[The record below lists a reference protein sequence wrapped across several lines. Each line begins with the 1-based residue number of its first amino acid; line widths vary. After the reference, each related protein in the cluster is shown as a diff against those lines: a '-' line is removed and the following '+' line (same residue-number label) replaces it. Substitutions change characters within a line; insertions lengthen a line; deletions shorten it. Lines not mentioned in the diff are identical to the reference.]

1 MKKLKDFVREYPDF
15 AATIIVLLV
24 AIGLSISGM
33 SSWAQWIITIFS
45 SIIALKLS
53 IGMIKDLMGGKYGI
67 DILAITAIAA
77 TLIVGEYWATIIIV
91 LMLTGG
97 EALEDYAA
105 ERAKRELT
113 ALLERAPTTAHK
125 VATDGTVTDT
135 PIDHVA
141 VGDILRVLP
150 GEVIPVDGVVTK
162 GDSELDESSLTGES
176 VPVAVGPGEEVMS
189 GAVNGASPLEIKAIR
204 DAKNSQYAEIL
215 ELVKSASE
223 DKSPFVRLADRYA
236 VPFTLIS
243 YAIAGFAWWQ
253 SGDAVRFAQVLV
265 VATPCPLL
273 LGAPIAMI
281 SGMSRAAKH
290 GVIIKSGGILEQL
303 ARVQSAAFDKTGTLT
318 NNALEISHI
327 DAKKISEDE
336 LLQLAAGAE
345 QDSTHMTARAIVDEA
360 VRRKLPFDSFDVIE
374 EVSGK
379 GIRATKSAE
388 VVLIGRPTFLIDEG
402 ISKSALPGTQSTA
415 VHIAR
420 NGKYVGA
427 IYFADTV
434 RSESKDVIERLRG
447 LGVQSFAMVTGDSSA
462 TANEIAAK
470 VGIENVYAEC
480 LPKDKLEIVSS
491 MQPRP
496 VMMTGDGLNDAPVLA
511 SSDVGIAMGAKGA
524 TAASE
529 SADVVILLD
538 DISKVGDAVAISKN
552 TIRIALQ
559 SILVGIALSIVLMI
573 LAAAG
578 RIPAVVGAGLQ
589 EVVDVVVII
598 NALRA
603 HRD

>member
-1 MKKLKDFVREYPDF
+1 MKKIKYFVREYPDF
-15 AATIIVLLV
+15 AATIVVLLV
-24 AIGLSISGM
+24 AIGLSIGGM
-33 SSWAQWIITIFS
+33 SGWAQWIITIFS

-53 IGMIKDLMGGKYGI
+53 IGMVKDLIGGKYGI
-67 DILAITAIAA
+67 DILAITAIAT

-125 VATDGTVTDT
+125 VAKDGTVTDT

-176 VPVAVGPGEEVMS
+176 VPVAVAPGEEVMS

-374 EVSGK
+374 EISGK
-379 GIRATKSAE
+379 GIRATKGAE

-402 ISKSALPGTQSTA
+402 ISEATVLTLKSTA
-415 VHIAR
+415 VHVAQ
-420 NGKYVGA
+420 NGTYVGA

-434 RSESKDVIERLRG
+434 RSESKDVIERLRA
-447 LGVQSFAMVTGDSSA
+447 LGVQSFAMVTGDSRA
-462 TANEIAAK
+462 TADEIAAK

-573 LAAAG
+573 LAATG